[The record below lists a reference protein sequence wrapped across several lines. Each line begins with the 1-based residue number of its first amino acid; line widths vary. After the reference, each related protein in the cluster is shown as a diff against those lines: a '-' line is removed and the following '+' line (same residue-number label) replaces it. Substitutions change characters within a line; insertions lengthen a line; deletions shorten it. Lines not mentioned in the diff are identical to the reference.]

1 MSVKLLRVMA
11 ASTLFVLCMTFN
23 IGGCGD
29 GGRLISRD
37 EEVRMGR
44 QAAADFERQYGGRD
58 RDPRRVSMTNSIGA
72 RIGRVAVAGNYPD
85 YPYEFRPLANNQ
97 LNANAFPG
105 GIIYLWAGL
114 FNALG
119 YNEDQV
125 AWVAGHEAAHVARQH
140 TVRRIERGLGYE
152 LIIQLI
158 LGNDTAGKIANTVA
172 GLTLQDYG
180 RDQELESDRV
190 GMEFAHAAGYDPT
203 AALAVIAA
211 FKQAQGR
218 DPSNFEILFATH
230 PGNTT
235 REDNIRAF
243 LRQKSWSGRYFQP

>member
-1 MSVKLLRVMA
+1 MFVKWVRVLA
-11 ASTLFVLCMTFN
+11 AGALFVMCMTFN

-44 QAAADFERQYGGRD
+44 EAAVDFERQNGGRD
-58 RDPRRVSMTNSIGA
+58 RDPRRASLTSTIGT
-72 RIGRVAVAGNYPD
+72 RVGRVAVAGSYPD
-85 YPYEFRPLANNQ
+85 YPYEFRVLANNQ
-97 LNANAFPG
+97 INANAFPG
-105 GIIYLWAGL
+105 GIIYMWNGL
-114 FNALG
+114 FNALN
-119 YNEDQV
+119 YDEDQL

-140 TVRRIERGLGYE
+140 SVRRIERALGYE

-158 LGNDTAGKIANTVA
+158 LGNDTAGKVAGAVA

-180 RDQELESDRV
+180 RDQELEADRV
-190 GMEFAHAAGYDPT
+190 GLAFAHDAGYDPT

-211 FKQAQGR
+211 FKRTQGS
-218 DPSNFEILFATH
+218 DPSKFELLFATH

-235 REDNIRAF
+235 REDGIKAF
-243 LRQKSWSGRYFQP
+243 LQKQGWKGKCLQ